1 MLNTIGMSEGI
12 LKMIQK
18 RSKTDMVIFF
28 IMAFLTLLL
37 IYILITYVKP
47 LLSLGSSATVEYT
60 IY

>member
-47 LLSLGSSATVEYT
+47 LLSLGSSATVE
-60 IY
+60 

>member
-47 LLSLGSSATVEYT
+47 LLAFGSSATVE
-60 IY
+60 

>member
-47 LLSLGSSATVEYT
+47 LLSLGSSATIE
-60 IY
+60 